1 MGTRDLDAAGI
12 RDPAL
17 RASYLRC
24 RELHRRF
31 GRSYFLATR
40 LLPRVK
46 RPSVHALYGFAR
58 HADEIVDRLDSTLA
72 VAQKRAL
79 LTEWGDTF
87 LRDAKAGASDDPVC
101 AAVVDTVHRWDIP
114 LEHFVD
120 FLTSMHMD
128 LSVAVYPTYDDLR
141 VYMRGS
147 AAAIGLMMLP
157 ILEPATPDAE
167 APAAALGVAFQLT
180 NFIRDVGE
188 DLRRGRVYLP
198 LEDLHAFG
206 LTVEDLYAGEPAE
219 QVRRLVAFEVRR
231 TRAIY
236 RDAEGGI
243 ALLHPTSRPCIR
255 SAFALYGAILDEV
268 ERAGY
273 AVLDRRVRVGRAR
286 RAAFVARALLPA

>member
-1 MGTRDLDAAGI
+1 MSARDLDAAGI

-40 LLPRVK
+40 LLPRAK

-58 HADEIVDRLDSTLA
+58 HADEIVDRLDSTLT
-72 VAQKRAL
+72 VAQKRAV
-79 LTEWGDTF
+79 LTEWGDAL

-101 AAVVDTVHRWDIP
+101 AGVVDTVRRWDIP

-128 LSVAVYPTYDDLR
+128 LSIAVYPTYDDLR

-157 ILEPATPDAE
+157 ILEPTTPDAE
-167 APAAALGVAFQLT
+167 APATALGVAFQLT

-206 LTVEDLYAGEPAE
+206 LTVEDLYAGEPADR
-219 QVRRLVAFEVRR
+219 VRRLVAFQVRR

-236 RDAEGGI
+236 RDAEPGI

-255 SAFALYGAILDEV
+255 SAYALYGAILDEV
-268 ERAGY
+268 ERARY
-273 AVLDRRVRVGRAR
+273 EVLDRRVRVGRAR
-286 RAAFVARALLPA
+286 RAALVARALRAA

>member
-1 MGTRDLDAAGI
+1 MSARDLDAAGI

-40 LLPRVK
+40 LLPRAK

-58 HADEIVDRLDSTLA
+58 HADEIVDRLDSTLT
-72 VAQKRAL
+72 VAQKRAV
-79 LTEWGDTF
+79 LTEWGDAL

-101 AAVVDTVHRWDIP
+101 AAVVDTVRRWDIP

-128 LSVAVYPTYDDLR
+128 LSIAVYPTYDDLR

-157 ILEPATPDAE
+157 ILEPTTPDAE
-167 APAAALGVAFQLT
+167 APATALGVAFQLT

-206 LTVEDLYAGEPAE
+206 LTVEDLYAGEPADR
-219 QVRRLVAFEVRR
+219 VRRLVAFQVRR

-236 RDAEGGI
+236 RDAEPGI

-255 SAFALYGAILDEV
+255 SAYALYGAILDEV
-268 ERAGY
+268 ERARY
-273 AVLDRRVRVGRAR
+273 EVLDRRVRVGRAR
-286 RAAFVARALLPA
+286 RAALVARALRAA